1 MDRTP
6 RHLGQAERRCKVT
19 DQMTITLGER
29 VFVVHS
35 YAELLELVERLH
47 AERYPTGCPLM
58 CDTCTKRKA
67 S

>member
-1 MDRTP
+1 
-6 RHLGQAERRCKVT
+6 VT